1 MNKDCFTSVAYAVV
15 GEAGYDTDKMTV
27 HEVIELYY
35 KLRDKGK
42 GESNKNQ
49 NKTIKNKTF
58 EQQVDEV
65 LDGKFKGSHITMC
78 EETPKILQDIGIPN
92 KPILMTAKHA
102 YLVIEKQGKFTSV
115 NDNYHDLGKET
126 FLAIPKLLESPMM
139 VLQSSRYDNEIVA
152 ILNWYDKQK
161 NILIVPMKI
170 NGKGN
175 NGYIEI
181 EANIMKSVYGKQHL
195 TNYINK
201 NFTMND
207 ILSVNNKKI
216 RDFNFNS

>member
-102 YLVIEKQGKFTSV
+102 YLAINKEGKYIGK
-115 NDNYHDLGKET
+115 DDHYHDLGKEI
-126 FLAIPKLLESPMM
+126 FMLIPKLLQSPM
-139 VLQSSRYDNEIVA
+139 VVFESNKNPNDIVTV
-152 ILNWYDKQK
+152 LNWYDNNK
-161 NILIVPMKI
+161 NILICPLRI
-170 NGKGN
+170 NGFGRYNEIVVEGN
-175 NGYIEI
+175 I
-181 EANIMKSVYGKQHL
+181 AKSVYGKENIERYLENNL
-195 TNYINK
+195 TMDNVLYIG
-201 NFTMND
+201 
-207 ILSVNNKKI
+207 NKKI
-216 RDFNFNS
+216 RELQNK

>member
-1 MNKDCFTSVAYAVV
+1 MSKDCFTSVAYAVV
-15 GEAGYDTDKMTV
+15 NEAGYDTGKMTV